1 MQAVYW
7 YAVLLLQPT
16 LYLVSAPGLSHGP
29 GMGGLVGEAGA
40 SLAENEQTHGNY
52 LHPSASPA
60 PSSRGR
66 VGAGAGSCWSR
77 PGNVG
82 GARAVGAQTRNFSAG
97 KGCSAGPEQG
107 RGLLGRVHRCH
118 LPGRVPGCLRGH
130 QSAAAGAPGQ
140 AVGWRQLLALC
151 SLLRVGA
158 PPEGNPRGVPLRAAR
173 HRRAGARRRA
183 QLVFSA

>member
-66 VGAGAGSCWSR
+66 GGELLVPAGKRRRGASS
-77 PGNVG
+77 G
-82 GARAVGAQTRNFSAG
+82 GAD
-97 KGCSAGPEQG
+97 P
-107 RGLLGRVHRCH
+107 
-118 LPGRVPGCLRGH
+118 
-130 QSAAAGAPGQ
+130 
-140 AVGWRQLLALC
+140 
-151 SLLRVGA
+151 
-158 PPEGNPRGVPLRAAR
+158 
-173 HRRAGARRRA
+173 
-183 QLVFSA
+183 